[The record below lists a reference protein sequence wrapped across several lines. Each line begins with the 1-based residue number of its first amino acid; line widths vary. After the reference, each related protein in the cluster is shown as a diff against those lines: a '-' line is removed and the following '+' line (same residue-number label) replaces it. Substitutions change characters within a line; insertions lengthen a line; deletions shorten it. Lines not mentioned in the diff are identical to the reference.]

1 VKTHLVSR
9 KDVSQE
15 ILLGRV
21 ICSDVRD
28 GDGKIAIRKGE
39 ILDARHVVML
49 TALPWVQLSL
59 IEIEPGD
66 LHEAPAGERLAR
78 AVVGRGVKVAGFIGG
93 QWALISTTRGLLSVN
108 VDALQRVN
116 SIEAMSV
123 YTLFDG
129 QPVDGGET
137 VAKAKITPLVTRER
151 DVAEAERL
159 CRESKGLVA
168 VTPFQRHV
176 ISAVA
181 RENLDD
187 RARERF
193 QKALSEKI
201 GWFGSTLAGIRF
213 APNDPEVVARDVKES
228 LAAGAEIVVLAG
240 ASALDPLDPVFQ
252 ALTMLGAKMVRHG
265 APAHP
270 GSLFW
275 LARLGETPLI
285 GMPTCGMFSQA
296 TTFDLLFPRL
306 LAGERIDAPALAALG
321 HGGLLSREMAFRFP
335 PYRAQQPRGE
345 LPES

>member
-1 VKTHLVSR
+1 MK
-9 KDVSQE
+9 
-15 ILLGRV
+15 
-21 ICSDVRD
+21 
-28 GDGKIAIRKGE
+28 
-39 ILDARHVVML
+39 
-49 TALPWVQLSL
+49 
-59 IEIEPGD
+59 
-66 LHEAPAGERLAR
+66 
-78 AVVGRGVKVAGFIGG
+78 VGGFTGG
-93 QWALISTTRGLLSVN
+93 QWALVASTRGLLSVN
-108 VDALQRVN
+108 IEALQGVN

-129 QPVDGGET
+129 QPVDAGET
-137 VAKAKITPLVTRER
+137 VAKAKITPLVTREA

-159 CRESKGLVA
+159 CGAARGLVR
-168 VTPFQRHV
+168 VMPFQGRA
-176 ISAVA
+176 IGAVA
-181 RENLDD
+181 REHLDD

-193 QKALSEKI
+193 QKALSEKV

-213 APNDPEVVARDVKES
+213 APNDPEAVARDVKEFV
-228 LAAGAEIVVLAG
+228 AAGAEIVILAG

-306 LAGERIDAPALAALG
+306 LAGERVGAETLAALG

-335 PYRAQQPRGE
+335 PYRTQQPRGE
-345 LPES
+345 LSDT